1 MILLAV
7 STEKIVTISIYVL
20 KKICF
25 YSNLRPIIKPI
36 RSESSNQTPP
46 CHSARSLAESQNLY
60 PTDFTMM
67 DSATSRGMTMH
78 RQTGLF
84 IPQS

>member
-46 CHSARSLAESQNLY
+46 CHSARSLAESQNPSSLLKGLANWDCLVLSALFSIAGY
-60 PTDFTMM
+60 
-67 DSATSRGMTMH
+67 DS
-78 RQTGLF
+78 
-84 IPQS
+84 